1 LTRPPENP
9 DLETTISEWIAATWH
24 ESMLLGDWWEALAAA
39 GYAFPTWPVGL
50 GGMAATTG
58 AARVVTGALA
68 AAGVI
73 GPPDGNGPNMGA
85 PTVLAHGT
93 EAQQARFV
101 RPVAAGLQAWC
112 QLFSEPG
119 AGSDL
124 AGLGTRAVRDGDE
137 FIVTGQKVWSSFAQG
152 SDRGMLLA
160 RTNPDVPKHRGLS
173 WMMIEMDQPGIEVRP
188 LVQMN
193 GAADFCEVFLD
204 EARVRVADVVGGVDG
219 GWSVAKTTLAHER
232 RAVTGGRNR
241 RLLTV
246 PAGRLGQNLDRPVG
260 EILSETRVRRGRR
273 RRWGEVLL
281 GSHTIIELARA
292 KGLDRDP
299 TVRQELTRYHVHS
312 EVYRLTNQRVRD
324 NTKRGR
330 VGPEASIGKL
340 SLAMLAHRSR
350 DLSLALLGAEGML
363 VGPGTYQ
370 DGRVQQAALS
380 SHVPSIGGGTNEI
393 QRNIIGERALG
404 LPREPSVDDDV
415 PFRELRR

>member
-1 LTRPPENP
+1 LTSPSLP
-9 DLETTISEWIAATWH
+9 DLERTVAGWIASTWD
-24 ESMLLGDWWEALAAA
+24 ESMLLRDWWCALADA
-39 GYAFPTWPVGL
+39 GYAFPTWPLGL
-50 GGMAATTG
+50 GGIAATRG
-58 AARVVTGALA
+58 DARVIAGALA
-68 AAGVI
+68 AAEVI

-85 PTVLAHGT
+85 PTLLVHGT
-93 EAQQARFV
+93 EDHQARFV
-101 RPVAAGLQAWC
+101 RPVAEGRQTWC

-124 AGLGTRAVRDGDE
+124 AGLGTRAVREGDE
-137 FIVTGQKVWSSFAQG
+137 FVITGQKVWSSFAQG
-152 SDRGMLLA
+152 SDWGMLLT
-160 RTNPDVPKHRGLS
+160 RTNPDVPKHRGIS
-173 WMMIEMDQPGIEVRP
+173 WMMIEMEQPGIEVRP

-193 GAADFCEVFLD
+193 GAAEFCEVFLD
-204 EARVRVADVVGGVDG
+204 EARARAADVIGGIDE
-219 GWSVAKTTLAHER
+219 GWTVAKTTLTHER
-232 RAVTGGRNR
+232 TAVTAGRNR

-246 PAGRLGQNLDRPVG
+246 PAGPLGGNLDRPVG
-260 EILSETRVRRGRR
+260 EILATIRARRARPRR
-273 RRWGEVLL
+273 RGEVLL
-281 GSHTIIELARA
+281 GSRTIIELARES
-292 KGLDRDP
+292 GLDRDP
-299 TVRQELTRYHVHS
+299 FVRQELARYHAHS

-330 VGPEASIGKL
+330 LGPEASIGKL
-340 SLAMLAHRSR
+340 ALAMLAHRSR
-350 DLSLALLGAEGML
+350 DLSMALLGAEGML